1 MYHLN
6 CFTAAL
12 CLFAVASACEQTP
25 TGSGQDSLS
34 VQNPDGLRLL
44 VAAENAHPMLRI
56 VLPGYATSD
65 KSIEV
70 LFPEH
75 VTAIKHGSPASEQL
89 YRFRRGLQGEPPTWR
104 RAGRSLEY
112 RMQTLR

>member
-1 MYHLN
+1 MYYLN

-75 VTAIKHGSPASEQL
+75 VTAVKHGSLLPNSYTGSVADCKAS
-89 YRFRRGLQGEPPTWR
+89 RPPG
-104 RAGRSLEY
+104 AA
-112 RMQTLR
+112 